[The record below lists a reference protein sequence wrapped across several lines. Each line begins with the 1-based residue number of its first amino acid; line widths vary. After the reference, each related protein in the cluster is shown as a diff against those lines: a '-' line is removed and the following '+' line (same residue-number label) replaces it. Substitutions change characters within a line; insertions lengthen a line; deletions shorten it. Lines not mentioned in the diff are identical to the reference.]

1 MAVLLAARLVRIGGA
16 MIAWLVGVT
25 VIVEVINNG

>member
-1 MAVLLAARLVRIGGA
+1 MAVLFAARLARIGGT